1 MSRHRFFIPPDRWN
15 AEDLRLEGEEAH
27 HCTQVVRCRPGD
39 RVTVFDGSGT
49 EANVEIVTTTDQ
61 LVTLRPLGMSRSVP
75 LRSQLILGQAVPKG
89 KNMDL
94 IAQKAAELGAS
105 ALMPLLS
112 DRTVVRLD
120 ADEAGK
126 RRDKWQRNALE
137 ACKQCGRN
145 LVPDIAVPQTVTK
158 ALGAL
163 GRPGPGELRLIAA
176 ISPETLPL
184 RELLAEHRENH
195 GGDSPQKV
203 HIWIGPEGDFTPAE
217 LSQALTAGF
226 RPLSLGPI
234 VLRSET
240 AALYALS
247 VLGYELL

>member
-1 MSRHRFFIPPDRWN
+1 MSRHRFYISPDHWQ

-39 RVTVFDGSGT
+39 RVTVFDGAGT
-49 EANVEIVTTTDQ
+49 EANAEILSATDRV
-61 LVTLRPLGMSRSVP
+61 VTLRSLGVSRSSP
-75 LRSQLILGQAVPKG
+75 LKSRIVLGQGMPKG

-94 IAQKAAELGAS
+94 IVQKAVELGAS
-105 ALMPLLS
+105 ALVPLLS

-120 ADEAGK
+120 ADEAAK
-126 RRDKWQRNALE
+126 RQEKWQRTALE

-145 LVPDIAVPQTVTK
+145 LVPQVAAPQTVGK
-158 ALGAL
+158 ALASL
-163 GRPGPGELRLIAA
+163 GRSAAGELRLIAA

-184 RELLAEHRENH
+184 KELLAEHREAN
-195 GGDSPQKV
+195 GGEGPRQV
-203 HIWIGPEGDFTPAE
+203 QVWIGPEGDFTPAE
-217 LSQALTAGF
+217 LSQAVSAGF

-247 VLGYELL
+247 VLGHELL